1 MNMKSKVRKVTPRDR
16 AKIKEAQKG
25 LDAILEE
32 VKPFIKKR
40 PTLYPS
46 TSGQWKVLSYE

>member
-1 MNMKSKVRKVTPRDR
+1 MKSKVRKVTPKAK

-25 LDAILEE
+25 FDTILEE

-40 PTLYPS
+40 PILYPS
-46 TSGQWKVLSYE
+46 TSGHWKVLSYE